1 MWLEVNSD
9 GSVSSPPHFVATV
22 RSQDHESSNKFE
34 RISFDRGGA
43 FVKSHSLHAPKVT
56 VSHSG

>member
-1 MWLEVNSD
+1 
-9 GSVSSPPHFVATV
+9 VSSPPHFVATV

-34 RISFDRGGA
+34 GIPFDRGGA

-56 VSHSG
+56 VGHSG